1 MSSVGG
7 YCSELRS
14 IATIT
19 ATMLPV
25 SPFTAIRGVCVW
37 ECVCEQWFYT
47 HTHTGTAAH
56 TLAVPFSVRVQ
67 WQTQCSKG
75 GQSSSANC
83 MRWECATAV
92 SDHAPAHL
100 RPPFL
105 ILLFCFLH
113 LATPY
118 QPPPSPCQL
127 CFLKNCSLQMTNF
140 TFSRSQACVCVCVC
154 ECYLFVFPCSCC
166 EFHFVTLSPP
176 PVTCLYCLTHCH
188 SKFFHTDCCRR

>member
-37 ECVCEQWFYT
+37 ECVCEQWSYT
-47 HTHTGTAAH
+47 HTHTHTGIAAH

-105 ILLFCFLH
+105 ILLFCFLPP
-113 LATPY
+113 LTNPR
-118 QPPPSPCQL
+118 PPSPRQL

-140 TFSRSQACVCVCVC
+140 TFSRSQACVCAWVLPFCVSLLLLRISFRYTFSTSC
-154 ECYLFVFPCSCC
+154 NLPVLFN
-166 EFHFVTLSPP
+166 TLPLEILSYW
-176 PVTCLYCLTHCH
+176 LL
-188 SKFFHTDCCRR
+188 